1 MTTRRISESQLA
13 ERYRAQRIRAY
24 VDARDNECSRDD
36 CYATPQTA
44 AAAARCLTE
53 RPNDGEPYHTRTTR
67 AQAERKLRKAGYVA
81 AGFAAEDARLIFE
94 EEDI

>member
-1 MTTRRISESQLA
+1 MTTRRISEAQLA

-24 VDARDNECSRDD
+24 VDARDNTCERED

-53 RPNDGEPYHTRTTR
+53 RPTDGEPYHTRTTR
-67 AQAERKLRKAGYVA
+67 AQHERKLRKAGFIA
-81 AGFAAEDARLIFE
+81 AGFAADDARAIFE